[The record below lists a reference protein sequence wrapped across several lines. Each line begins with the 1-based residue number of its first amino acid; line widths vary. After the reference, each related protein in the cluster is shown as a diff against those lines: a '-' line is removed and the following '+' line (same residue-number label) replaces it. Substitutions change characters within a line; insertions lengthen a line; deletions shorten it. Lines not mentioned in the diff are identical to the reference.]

1 MKKKKIILLLVVLIS
16 ALILIPT
23 VIVIVSAGVLT
34 VKQDNV
40 LNSAKKAMF
49 KEDVR
54 GFQDE
59 LADKVS
65 RNHTDDQGES
75 NAKINATGKDVKKY
89 ILSFSDAY
97 VNKFAIVDSKLV
109 GTDKLTATEKS
120 WVEDLGISIIH

>member
-1 MKKKKIILLLVVLIS
+1 MKKKKVILLVVLIS

-23 VIVIVSAGVLT
+23 VMVIVSAGVLT
-34 VKQDNV
+34 AKQDNV

-65 RNHTDDQGES
+65 RNHTDDQGKS

-89 ILSFSDAY
+89 ILCFSDAY

-109 GTDKLTATEKS
+109 GTDKLTASEKS

>member
-1 MKKKKIILLLVVLIS
+1 MKKKNVILLVVLIS
-16 ALILIPT
+16 ALIIIPT

-75 NAKINATGKDVKKY
+75 NEKINATGKDVKKY

>member
-1 MKKKKIILLLVVLIS
+1 MKKKKVILLVVLIS

-34 VKQDNV
+34 VNQDNV

>member
-1 MKKKKIILLLVVLIS
+1 MKKKNVILLVVLIS
-16 ALILIPT
+16 ALIIIPT

-34 VKQDNV
+34 TKQDNV
-40 LNSAKKAMF
+40 LNSAKEAMF
-49 KEDVR
+49 KENVMR
-54 GFQDE
+54 FQDE

-75 NAKINATGKDVKKY
+75 NEKINAKGKDVKKY
-89 ILSFSDAY
+89 ILSFSDTY
-97 VNKFAIVDSKLV
+97 VNKFAIVDGKLV

>member
-1 MKKKKIILLLVVLIS
+1 MKKKKVILRVVLIS

-34 VKQDNV
+34 AKQDNV

-65 RNHTDDQGES
+65 RNHTDDQGKS

>member
-1 MKKKKIILLLVVLIS
+1 MKKKMVILLVVLIS

>member
-1 MKKKKIILLLVVLIS
+1 MKKKKIILLVVLIS

-23 VIVIVSAGVLT
+23 VVVIVSAGVLT

-65 RNHTDDQGES
+65 RNHSDDQGES

>member
-1 MKKKKIILLLVVLIS
+1 MKKKNVILLVVLIS

-23 VIVIVSAGVLT
+23 IIVIISAGVLT
-34 VKQDNV
+34 AKQDNV

-49 KEDVR
+49 KEDVMR
-54 GFQDE
+54 FQDE

-75 NAKINATGKDVKKY
+75 NEKINATGKDVKKY

>member
-1 MKKKKIILLLVVLIS
+1 MKKKKVILLVVLIS

-34 VKQDNV
+34 AKQDNV

-65 RNHTDDQGES
+65 RNHSDDQGKS
-75 NAKINATGKDVKKY
+75 NEKINATGKDVKKY
-89 ILSFSDAY
+89 ILSFSDTY

>member
-1 MKKKKIILLLVVLIS
+1 MKKKKVILLVVLIS
-16 ALILIPT
+16 ALIIIPT

-89 ILSFSDAY
+89 ILSFSDTY